1 MFYIDAYIRG
11 SQLTTLPRIS
21 RYLNLHCKITLF
33 KRLLLIKY
41 SALVAVAESLT
52 WVCLKIARPKINWCI
67 MTFLINTVITWWP
80 IISRQTGKVIVFPV
94 SPIVVGP
101 CCSLTLLNHV
111 VKKITSNPRTSQW
124 IINSSS
130 NPAQWI
136 IPDAAIV
143 CWFSE
148 QKPPWWVG
156 FPRWAYWQTVD
167 KALLHHCKIFVS
179 RSGFH
184 SLHRSK
190 YLDTGWNAGSCP
202 GFHVGFPRFTFEKL
216 QIIINHRSEWKPKTG
231 L

>member
-52 WVCLKIARPKINWCI
+52 WVCLKIAHPKINWCI

-136 IPDAAIV
+136 IPNAAIV

-148 QKPPWWVG
+148 QKPPWWVD

-184 SLHRSK
+184 SLQRSK